1 MSHRRFVGFA
11 PPPSPPRTSSPTSLG
26 LGTCHGQIDHFA
38 HEDVESAVVWT
49 RRLARTSEV
58 RAVAKSVLCGFR
70 TLLSML
76 IHVFP
81 HFDPQTSFVSSC
93 LLHSFRLTY
102 SLQASSS
109 FVILRSS
116 QVTVVESSRER
127 RGLESRRPG
136 GWKPNGN
143 LLFMGSRL
151 DRTLNGL
158 WRSRALQ
165 RSEVKLS
172 RLWRTRA
179 RPVESPRLPRVPL
192 LPARPW
198 GLGALRLVAAP
209 PGTHHDF
216 IHAWVG
222 CGILSVRDMFT

>member
-136 GWKPNGN
+136 GWKPNVIQP
-143 LLFMGSRL
+143 FRL
-151 DRTLNGL
+151 GHDASIRTKQESSSCLPNSSISSKYL
-158 WRSRALQ
+158 TSNASLTRDEYLASVQ
-165 RSEVKLS
+165 KLS
-172 RLWRTRA
+172 ECL
-179 RPVESPRLPRVPL
+179 
-192 LPARPW
+192 
-198 GLGALRLVAAP
+198 
-209 PGTHHDF
+209 
-216 IHAWVG
+216 
-222 CGILSVRDMFT
+222 